1 MKDKLLIV
9 YADNKE
15 VYYVKQ
21 VEKEADKYGNTKA
34 YAVFDSNDN
43 LIHTCNLDVN
53 AFIDAIEMGHHGNN
67 GNCKAY
73 YTEEHETLIYEDYKL
88 RLRIKE

>member
-9 YADNKE
+9 CVDNKE

-21 VEKEADKYGNTKA
+21 VEKEADEYGKTKA
-34 YAVFDSNDN
+34 YAVFDSNN
-43 LIHTCNLDVN
+43 NIIHVYNLDVN
-53 AFIDAIEMGHHGNN
+53 AYIDAIEMGYEGNN
-67 GNCKAY
+67 GNCKAH
-73 YTEEHETLIYEDYKL
+73 YTKEHETLIFEDYKL

>member
-9 YADNKE
+9 YVDNKE

-21 VEKEADKYGNTKA
+21 VEKEPDKWGKDKA

-43 LIHTCNLDVN
+43 IIHVDNLDVN
-53 AFIDAIEMGHHGNN
+53 AYIDAIEMGYEGNN
-67 GNCKAY
+67 GSCKAH